1 MNSDTVTERKKL
13 ITLVG
18 PPNSGKTTLFNLLS
32 GKKHK
37 TVNYPGATIEYSVS
51 GFLEQYG
58 ISAYLMDSPG
68 IVSLIPVSPDEKVTI
83 DSLYTHP
90 DYGKPDLVIVTVDT
104 SQFSRHLLLAK
115 QIIDSGFN
123 TIVVLTMND
132 LLEEKNFTID
142 ENELSRS
149 LGCNVI
155 KFDPRNTDGVDT
167 LINMLKHDLI
177 AGQLKTQKRKNH
189 TEEDVLCIYREIEEL
204 EKKVLRDLNNSS
216 ENNPHIAKAN
226 RELVIAGR
234 GTGIKIPDSLTLKI
248 DSVLLHKFWGIFIF
262 ILIMALMFAS
272 IFWIASPAM
281 DLIDTGIH
289 NFENFVNEGLGDNWF
304 SDLLSQGII
313 GGLGVVL
320 VFLPQIV
327 ILFFVLGI
335 LEDSGYLARGAMI
348 IDKPLSLLGLN
359 GRSFVPMLSGFAC
372 AIPAIMA
379 ARTIQNKRERILT
392 IFIIPLMSCSA
403 RLPVYGLLLA
413 FLFPGKYFLS
423 GLILALIYVVGV
435 IVSLIV
441 AGIINRYKRTFLN
454 FEDNSSFIM
463 ELPVYRVPKV
473 SNVLKNTYSNAV
485 QYLQKAGPT
494 IVIFSLIL
502 WLLTN
507 FPADVKTNPDD
518 VSNSDTVA
526 VQLSESERIS
536 NSYAADIGKVMEPVM
551 RPLGL
556 DWRVGVSLIATFAAR
571 EVFVSSL
578 ALMFKVT
585 ESDENMSQSL
595 INEMK
600 NAKINGTGQNLFTTA
615 TAAGLIVF
623 FMLALQCISTIAIT
637 KKETGGWRIPIL
649 QIIVYTGSAYL
660 LTFLTVN
667 GLRFFGI
674 N

>member
-37 TVNYPGATIEYSVS
+37 TVNYPGATIEYIVS
-51 GFLEQYG
+51 GFLGHYG
-58 ISAYLMDSPG
+58 IGAYLMDSPG

-83 DSLYTHP
+83 DNLYSHP
-90 DYGKPDLVIVTVDT
+90 DYGKPDLVVVTVDT
-104 SQFSRHLLLAK
+104 SQFSRHLLLAR

-123 TIVVLTMND
+123 TVVVLTMND
-132 LLEEKNFTID
+132 LLGEKNFTID
-142 ENELSRS
+142 EKELSGI
-149 LGCNVI
+149 LGCDVI
-155 KFDPRNTDGVDT
+155 KFDPRTSVQIET
-167 LINMLKHDLI
+167 LISLLKHNLNSGHLNI
-177 AGQLKTQKRKNH
+177 QEKNTH
-189 TEEDVLCIYREIEEL
+189 TEEDVLCIYREIEEI
-204 EKKVLRDLNNSS
+204 EKKVLRDLHDGSGG
-216 ENNPHIAKAN
+216 NPHIANAN

-234 GTGIKIPDSLTLKI
+234 AGGIKLPDSLTLKI

-272 IFWIASPAM
+272 IFWVASPAM

-289 NFENFVNEGLGDNWF
+289 NFENFVNNGLGDNWF

-423 GLILALIYVVGV
+423 GLILALIYVAGV
-435 IVSLIV
+435 IVSLVV
-441 AGIINRYKRTFLN
+441 AGIINRYKKTFLN

-494 IVIFSLIL
+494 IVVFSLIL

-507 FPADVKTNPDD
+507 FPADVKTGPDN
-518 VSNSDTVA
+518 VPKSDSVA
-526 VQLSESERIS
+526 VQISESERIS
-536 NSYAADIGKVMEPVM
+536 NSYAAEIGKVMEPVM

-585 ESDENMSQSL
+585 ESDENMSRSL

-623 FMLALQCISTIAIT
+623 FMLALQCVSTIAIT
-637 KKETGGWRIPIL
+637 KKETGGWRIPVL
-649 QIIVYTGSAYL
+649 QIIIYTGSAYA